1 MIALLAARPLR
12 MRNFTK
18 MRIGQHLVR
27 QGGLYHVVF
36 ERHETKT
43 GWSIDL
49 PLPAQLT
56 SYIFRYLAHHRPLL
70 LGSLITGKRSRTEI
84 IPARDALWISENGA
98 AMSVRGIGQQ
108 IEFATRSEYGVTI
121 NPHLFR
127 DCAVTSFSIE
137 DPNQIQAT
145 AAVLGVRNLRVV
157 EESYN
162 HAPPESAIQRYF
174 DALKA
179 IREELERGCSVTRS
193 RRRSEHGSLRS
204 GKGSPL
210 TARKAV

>member
-18 MRIGQHLVR
+18 MRIGQHLVW

-43 GWSIDL
+43 GWPIDL
-49 PLPAQLT
+49 PLPNQLT
-56 SYIFRYLAHHRPLL
+56 PYIRRYLTHHRPLL
-70 LGSLITGKRSRTEI
+70 LGSLITGKRSRTES
-84 IPARDALWISENGA
+84 IPAREAFWISENGM

-108 IEFATRSEYGVTI
+108 IELATRREYGVTI

-127 DCAVTSFSIE
+127 DCAVTSFSLE
-137 DPNQIQAT
+137 DPDHIQAT

-162 HAPPESAIQRYF
+162 HASPERAIQRYF
-174 DALKA
+174 DTIMA
-179 IREELERGCSVTRS
+179 IRSDQKPAYPSTPLRLSRS
-193 RRRSEHGSLRS
+193 AWRAAGR
-204 GKGSPL
+204 
-210 TARKAV
+210 V